1 MRDVPHHIKRK
12 MQGHIRRWCN
22 LTEGDDRKRKGSGQ
36 ASPRGKRVDTTR
48 QAQRRAAT
56 YTAARKMGGGS
67 GAGTGGTKA
76 WGKMPA
82 GGWTPDQQEQ
92 WDAEEQ
98 ARKTQTAAMQKR
110 VERAEEELRRN
121 PEKVSKK
128 IVGAIQSM
136 GVKPD
141 RDHVDSLAAKVIA
154 YRRLRTRK
162 EGNERFTDKA
172 MARAVREKVE
182 EYEASK

>member
-1 MRDVPHHIKRK
+1 MRDVPHYIKRK
-12 MQGHIRRWCN
+12 MQGHIRRWYN
-22 LTEGDDRKRKGSGQ
+22 LTEGDDKKRKGSGQ
-36 ASPRGKRVDTTR
+36 TSPRGKRGTYK
-48 QAQRRAAT
+48 AAS
-56 YTAARKMGGGS
+56 KMGGGS
-67 GAGTGGTKA
+67 GAGTGGTKS
-76 WGKMPA
+76 WGKMPV
-82 GGWTPDQQEQ
+82 GGWTSDQQEQ

-98 ARKTQTAAMQKR
+98 ARNTRAAAMQKR

-162 EGNERFTDKA
+162 EGNELFTDKA